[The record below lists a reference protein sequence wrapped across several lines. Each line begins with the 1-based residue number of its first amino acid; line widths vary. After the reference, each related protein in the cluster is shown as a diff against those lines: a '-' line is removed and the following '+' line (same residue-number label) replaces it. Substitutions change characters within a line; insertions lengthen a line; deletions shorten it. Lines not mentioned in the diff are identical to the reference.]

1 MSLHCRRDFAE
12 KGRVRKVCL
21 LLGVWLAAVTARQED
36 WPAETRLERTAACPT
51 AVLLIEPSHEDAESA
66 LLAFAATLA
75 DEPGAR
81 GHVVVLAGQGPVAPR
96 VWRALR
102 TLPRTEVHF
111 VQDDQELDAF
121 GVTNGLG
128 FYLFDAWGRLKK
140 YADRSEEAPVVV
152 GSFRKA

>member
-1 MSLHCRRDFAE
+1 MGKL
-12 KGRVRKVCL
+12 CL
-21 LLGVWLAAVTARQED
+21 LLGIWLAAVVARQED

-66 LLAFAATLA
+66 VLEFAATLS

-81 GHVVVLAGQGPVAPR
+81 GHVVVLAGQGRVAPR

-111 VQDDQELDAF
+111 VQDDLEMEAF

-128 FYLFDAWGRLKK
+128 FYLYDAWGRLKK
-140 YADRSEEAPVVV
+140 QDGRSEAAPAVL
-152 GSFRKA
+152 GSFRQI